1 MGVPFISLCA
11 DSRLQDCKE
20 FQKDFEERME
30 KVRQEREIRKKN
42 FQKQKAEAAQA
53 LAAKAAKAKALAKGL
68 AKKKPLKKS
77 DAGPKEATVT
87 EKVTE
92 EVFLDLVPA
101 DEAPMSLPLPH
112 PIVLLCPQKAVRQAI
127 SV

>member
-1 MGVPFISLCA
+1 VI
-11 DSRLQDCKE
+11 QDCKE

-30 KVRQEREIRKKN
+30 KLRQEREIRKKN
-42 FQKQKAEAAQA
+42 FQKQKAEAA
-53 LAAKAAKAKALAKGL
+53 LAKDL

-87 EKVTE
+87 EKVTQKVTE

>member
-1 MGVPFISLCA
+1 MRRR
-11 DSRLQDCKE
+11 SRKIATDCKE

-30 KVRQEREIRKKN
+30 KLRQERELRKKN

-53 LAAKAAKAKALAKGL
+53 LAAKTARAKALAKGL

-77 DAGPKEATVT
+77 DAGPKEASVT
-87 EKVTE
+87 EKVAQKVTE
-92 EVFLDLVPA
+92 DVEFLDLVPA
-101 DEAPMSLPLPH
+101 DEAPMPLPLPH